1 MSRVLTGDRIIDS
14 VRKRTMTPDDTSIF
28 TDQDI
33 LDIVNEELDA
43 QVLMDLLSLHEE
55 HLTVHIDIPRNDSGI
70 YDIPYRAIGN
80 KIRDVSLVTTGDYIY
95 ELSQISIGE
104 LPDHNG
110 VTSYDAYLDRFYVES
125 NQLKLINPTRSY
137 KAIRVYFY
145 IRPNVLTK
153 VKEAGIISEIGTP
166 NLENDTVLIRMSQS
180 GRAFS
185 SSSILDI
192 VGKRTPN
199 KIKAYDLTPVEVN
212 TGSAPFVI
220 FKYSEIQDIYSELIV
235 GDYVTLAEQSPVPNI
250 PTEMHPV
257 LAQAAAIH
265 ILEAL
270 GDTEALNN
278 AQTRMEKLSKSVQ
291 SLVDDRVELA
301 PKKIKPRHG
310 ALSSVLRLNRG
321 RRGRY

>member
-1 MSRVLTGDRIIDS
+1 MSRVLTGDKLIDS

-43 QVLMDLLSLHEE
+43 QVLMDLLALHEE
-55 HLTVHIDIPRNDSGI
+55 HLTVHIDIPKNADGV

-80 KIRDVSLVTTGDYIY
+80 KIRDVSLVSTSDYIY

-110 VTSYDAYLDRFYVES
+110 ITSYDAYLDRFYVES
-125 NQLKLINPTRSY
+125 NQIKLINPSRSY
-137 KAIRVYFY
+137 GAVRIYYY

-153 VKEAGIISEIGTP
+153 VQEAGIISSIDSTSNPGFVTFG
-166 NLENDTVLIRMSQS
+166 LSQV
-180 GRAFS
+180 GKKFS
-185 SSSILDI
+185 IDETFDI

-199 KIKAYDLTPVEVN
+199 KIKEYDIQPTTLN
-212 TGSAPFVI
+212 TGNAGSITFNISDIPNL
-220 FKYSEIQDIYSELIV
+220 KEIIV

-265 ILEAL
+265 LLEAL
-270 GDTEALNN
+270 GDTEALGN
-278 AQTRMEKLSKSVQ
+278 AQMRMEKMSKSVQ

-310 ALSSVLRLNRG
+310 ALSSILRLNRG

>member
-1 MSRVLTGDRIIDS
+1 MSRVLTGDRLIDS

-43 QVLMDLLSLHEE
+43 QVLMDLLALHEE
-55 HLTVHIDIPRNDSGI
+55 HLTVHIDIPKNADGV

-80 KIRDVSLVTTGDYIY
+80 KIRDVSLVSTSDYIY

-110 VTSYDAYLDRFYVES
+110 ITSYDAYLDRFYVES
-125 NQLKLINPTRSY
+125 NQIKLINPTRSY
-137 KAIRVYFY
+137 GAVRIYFY

-153 VKEAGIISEIGTP
+153 LREAGIISSIDDDDPELVTFG
-166 NLENDTVLIRMSQS
+166 LSQVGRGFS
-180 GRAFS
+180 GDVEY
-185 SSSILDI
+185 DI
-192 VGKRTPN
+192 IGKRTPN
-199 KIKAYDLTPVEVN
+199 KIKKYDIEPQGIN
-212 TGSAPFVI
+212 TGSSGSITFLKSDIQYTPG
-220 FKYSEIQDIYSELIV
+220 EIIV

-257 LAQAAAIH
+257 LAQACAVH

-270 GDTEALNN
+270 GDSEALAN
-278 AQTRMEKLSKSVQ
+278 AERRLQKMAKSVQ

-310 ALSSVLRLNRG
+310 ALSSILRLNRG